1 MASEEKASKATR
13 AIVARMRRWHIFS
26 ILLGSQARFRAGPRF
41 SIDNSLA
48 NENFLSWCRSNLFEQ
63 IVFRLDY
70 GDLSETFACAFGQS
84 SWNGTSRSLAVR
96 YAFNAFFNPFPRS
109 RVRTERGHRLRGCG
123 SIRPLPRGRRIEQ
136 TRRNHV
142 ADAGGDRQRKR
153 RHGKTQCRASFQ
165 STMRTGQGHQII

>member
-84 SWNGTSRSLAVR
+84 SWNGTRV
-96 YAFNAFFNPFPRS
+96 PRWKF
-109 RVRTERGHRLRGCG
+109 EF
-123 SIRPLPRGRRIEQ
+123 
-136 TRRNHV
+136 
-142 ADAGGDRQRKR
+142 ADE
-153 RHGKTQCRASFQ
+153 
-165 STMRTGQGHQII
+165 